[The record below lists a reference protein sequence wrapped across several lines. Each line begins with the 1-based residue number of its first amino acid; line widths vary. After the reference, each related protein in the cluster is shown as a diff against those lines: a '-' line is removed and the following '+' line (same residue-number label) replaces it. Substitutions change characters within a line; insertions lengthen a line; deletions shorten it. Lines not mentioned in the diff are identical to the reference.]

1 MSCSDDETVKI
12 WAVKDKVRVD
22 VDQNSI
28 SDSHKNDVIRI
39 DVKNEGRNSSR
50 IDQELNLNEEDVQIR
65 NQRRRRRSRR
75 AR

>member
-50 IDQELNLNEEDVQIR
+50 IDQELNLNEEDV
-65 NQRRRRRSRR
+65 
-75 AR
+75 